1 MDIFQSGAKEDRTP
15 DPLLAKQVLSQ
26 LSYNPVYITMNKA
39 VGLNGLEP
47 TTSPLSG
54 VRSNHLS
61 YRPVFIECL
70 NIIPTTYILVNNFF
84 KKFYRKLKENLQW
97 LKRKNSH
104 VVESM
109 RVSKFCLKYYKYGV
123 QDKGN
128 NPGNPYLENYHPEH
142 FFFTCFFRIC
152 TACGNTRSIQQTEYK
167 ISKSGYCRDG
177 SL

>member
-26 LSYNPVYITMNKA
+26 LSYNPVYITMNKV

-84 KKFYRKLKENLQW
+84 KKFFAECWRTICNARKEKL
-97 LKRKNSH
+97 S
-104 VVESM
+104 
-109 RVSKFCLKYYKYGV
+109 C
-123 QDKGN
+123 
-128 NPGNPYLENYHPEH
+128 
-142 FFFTCFFRIC
+142 C
-152 TACGNTRSIQQTEYK
+152 
-167 ISKSGYCRDG
+167 
-177 SL
+177 